1 LPEIAGAT
9 LPKVD
14 GSDKW
19 QKCNRSGLFN
29 RVSKGALMLG
39 ATSGQPP
46 GNDFAALG
54 DKISQRF
61 RVFVGN
67 HQT

>member
-1 LPEIAGAT
+1 LPKIAGAT
-9 LPKVD
+9 LPQVD

-19 QKCNRSGLFN
+19 QKRYRSGLFN

-39 ATSGQPP
+39 ATSGQPT
-46 GNDFAALG
+46 GDDFTALG